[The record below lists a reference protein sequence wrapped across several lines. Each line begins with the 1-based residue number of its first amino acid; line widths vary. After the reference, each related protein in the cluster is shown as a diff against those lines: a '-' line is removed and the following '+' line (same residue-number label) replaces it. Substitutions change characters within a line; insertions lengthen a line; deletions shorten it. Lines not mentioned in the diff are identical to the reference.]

1 MSASDVVHSE
11 LRIYYAKRRLPTEP
25 FETDKIL
32 VSRFLRASLGST
44 FVQTAQRNASHLHQF
59 SAWLNQRER
68 DPIAD
73 RLNDHELDNDAR
85 EYAQQFD
92 STGSKKIKDQV
103 IEALENIRQTNL
115 PPAELTDDERL
126 IGDFREAA
134 TSAGRSKD
142 TVTWWVGRL
151 HQFRTWLW
159 SKDLTL
165 TSLLDLPEELNRL
178 ATLSGTKRIHAALTV
193 LQEFHAAKVEERAA
207 NFNPHRRQRLA
218 ALPAEDDALMT
229 RFKTAAMQAGVPKN
243 TIDSSL
249 IHAKKFANW
258 LHKNDKEPL
267 ASRFRDES
275 LADDLDLY
283 KAEGNDPENRLQSTL
298 NHLRRLMSEGCGFEQ
313 IGPGP
318 RLMGRHLL
326 HPYPAD
332 ARVID
337 AMLDE
342 AIRGLGDATTAQKLP
357 FQDRASRL
365 RAFSDWLQR
374 EGKSNIVDRLND
386 ADQRRGLNADAKN
399 FRKVSPRLYGTDF
412 TMLRQ
417 YLQLV
422 EANRALGLRGPEEAD
437 SFAGEGAQHA
447 SSFQE
452 FPSAQNTPSEGA
464 WDCLRTQM
472 QSSAPPS
479 AELSSAPNTP
489 FEGAWDWLGTQ
500 MQSSA
505 RSFAEPSSAPVTPF
519 EGAWDW
525 LTTQMQSSAPSSARS
540 PSSDIYRGL
549 SPLVDLPSTPYELR
563 DDAHYAPGFPSTSA
577 DAQIAA
583 LNQTASFHGHGGLEL
598 GARDWLSDE
607 HIAAD
612 YTLLIQELQRNNP
625 DLASR
630 TRLVDPLIAH
640 YHLRL
645 GSDSVAARAF
655 QQIVY
660 DQDGN
665 DTADFLFLPLNDAS
679 ASDPN
684 RRGSHWSLLLVDRR
698 ERAMPAAYH
707 YDSAVGYNDGPAALL
722 AQRLGARLEPA
733 RMTQQSNGYDC
744 GVFVLDGTR
753 ALVRRLAQRR
763 RPGVLHLDNL
773 VVDRLALQ
781 TRLRR

>member
-1 MSASDVVHSE
+1 M
-11 LRIYYAKRRLPTEP
+11 
-25 FETDKIL
+25 
-32 VSRFLRASLGST
+32 
-44 FVQTAQRNASHLHQF
+44 HQF

-92 STGSKKIKDQV
+92 STGSKKIKDQI

-134 TSAGRSKD
+134 KSAGRSEG

-165 TSLLDLPEELNRL
+165 TSLLERPEELNRL
-178 ATLSGTKRIHAALTV
+178 ATLSGTKRLHAALTV
-193 LQEFHAAKVEERAA
+193 LQEFHAANVEERAA

-218 ALPAEDDALMT
+218 ALPAEDDALMK

-258 LHKNDKEPL
+258 LHENDKEPL

-283 KAEGNDPENRLQSTL
+283 KAQGNDPENRLQSTL
-298 NHLRRLMSEGCGFEQ
+298 NHLRRLMSEGYGIEQ
-313 IGPGP
+313 VGPGP
-318 RLMGRHLL
+318 RLMGRRLL

-342 AIRGLGDATTAQKLP
+342 SIRGLGDATTAQKLP

-374 EGKSNIVDRLND
+374 EGKSNIVDRLSD
-386 ADQRRGLNADAKN
+386 TDQRRGLDADAKN
-399 FRKVSPRLYGTDF
+399 FRKVSPRLYGTDL

-422 EANRALGLRGPEEAD
+422 EANKALGLRAPEEAGW
-437 SFAGEGAQHA
+437 FAEEGAQHA
-447 SSFQE
+447 SSFQ
-452 FPSAQNTPSEGA
+452 
-464 WDCLRTQM
+464 
-472 QSSAPPS
+472 
-479 AELSSAPNTP
+479 ELSSAPNTP

-505 RSFAEPSSAPVTPF
+505 PSFQEPSSVPDSPFEGAWDRLTTQMQSSAPSFQEPSSDPNTPFEGAWDRLTTQMQSSAPSFAEPSSAPVTPF
-519 EGAWDW
+519 
-525 LTTQMQSSAPSSARS
+525 
-540 PSSDIYRGL
+540 
-549 SPLVDLPSTPYELR
+549 
-563 DDAHYAPGFPSTSA
+563 
-577 DAQIAA
+577 
-583 LNQTASFHGHGGLEL
+583 
-598 GARDWLSDE
+598 
-607 HIAAD
+607 
-612 YTLLIQELQRNNP
+612 
-625 DLASR
+625 
-630 TRLVDPLIAH
+630 
-640 YHLRL
+640 
-645 GSDSVAARAF
+645 
-655 QQIVY
+655 
-660 DQDGN
+660 
-665 DTADFLFLPLNDAS
+665 
-679 ASDPN
+679 
-684 RRGSHWSLLLVDRR
+684 
-698 ERAMPAAYH
+698 
-707 YDSAVGYNDGPAALL
+707 
-722 AQRLGARLEPA
+722 
-733 RMTQQSNGYDC
+733 
-744 GVFVLDGTR
+744 
-753 ALVRRLAQRR
+753 
-763 RPGVLHLDNL
+763 
-773 VVDRLALQ
+773 
-781 TRLRR
+781 